1 MLRNATKDV
10 AKQNAKKKDPLP
22 PAESVIIEERDGIS
36 SSPPPPPQAEAR
48 RISGR
53 LHPGESLIPA
63 STSTQPAARRVAA
76 AVANIEEGG
85 RVRAPTFTS
94 QNADTSLLRTKLHEI
109 SPAIRAAV
117 EISMQE
123 ARAAVERSSPAA
135 KLQQSLDLYRV
146 LEAQQIQIT
155 QFSALQEERDAQ
167 ALRVKADF
175 ERRLALQQDSM
186 QEQAARYRDLDQFA
200 RSLSQNLEIQHQEQR
215 NLREIVQQSPRTPA
229 PPHEV
234 IQIHSQSGGRASQPI
249 MVYTQM
255 PPQQRSASPEVMLG
269 GRASQP
275 ITVYTQ
281 MAPQQQRSASPPN
294 TTYVKS
300 SSMSHSQSSP
310 PRPHPASPSRSNASH
325 HSHKSASYHTS
336 HCSNVSG
343 DEDGGYDEDQMQ
355 SDTDP
360 AEAGERSV
368 IAQAAHTRH
377 TMEAHIEGLHLED
390 PIADCPLCHPSES
403 QEQPRGQQHVSHSQA
418 KTIKRPNLEAPSRGG
433 EVLQQVVVSDK
444 INPETA
450 RQIAIITAA
459 NKELERLKALEL
471 PGPPKLTIRVRK
483 ESARDKE
490 KKMAELT
497 GDQELLKTKSRRI
510 VAEKLSDDDETEVRR
525 ELAPSIVHHN
535 LFHLTNRE
543 RERTRQGYVRSDH
556 VTEDHDSDADED
568 SEQADEDGEGE
579 SDPDWEP
586 SDTPTPSPS
595 RGAWSKAVSKND
607 FKAFKAWQK
616 QQNGSSAQQAPA
628 PLQQA
633 PAPSDEPA
641 SRDQHGR
648 LAAGVI
654 PQYNFNVATAPVHGK
669 WNDIHYLMNTFK
681 DKHTKYVSQC
691 RGGGHDSV
699 WECYDETAK
708 DKLIEHLGTKTT
720 VKGSA
725 ATIIKRDAS
734 YMSRLTDTALYAL
747 LCDEL
752 GIDFP
757 MEVERQL
764 KLAKFEGSA
773 VERESWVDFVV
784 EWRKV
789 LKRVTDPGTVQPR
802 RLTELFREQ
811 IPDPFIRE
819 WLKGRKYA
827 SWKEA
832 YEGIVEA
839 LEDSNWKNHY
849 IRDLLE
855 RQAEGKSKEQAGSKA
870 GGGKASSNAGGNAGS
885 GNAGGGTANSNDR
898 HKPHSAPASQDV
910 FSFKVGKFSNV
921 NPHFKQDL
929 NHNPERKACSRCQ
942 EIHRYKDADCTSG
955 KTKDGTTLTSLP
967 SDEYK
972 RRMERR
978 WNDGFFAAKPLIE
991 SKSVTEAASDATR
1004 ATKAISGGVAGAKQA
1019 PA

>member
-22 PAESVIIEERDGIS
+22 PAESVIIEEGDGIS

-155 QFSALQEERDAQ
+155 QFSALQEERDTQ

-215 NLREIVQQSPRTPA
+215 NLRDIVQQSPRAPA

-234 IQIHSQSGGRASQPI
+234 IQIHSQSQGRRASQPI

-275 ITVYTQ
+275 IVVYTQ

-294 TTYVKS
+294 STYMIS
-300 SSMSHSQSSP
+300 SSMSQSQSSP
-310 PRPHPASPSRSNASH
+310 PRNLLPPASPSRSN
-325 HSHKSASYHTS
+325 KSASYQNS

-343 DEDGGYDEDQMQ
+343 DEDGGYDEDQVP

-360 AEAGERSV
+360 EQPKRPAEAGWQSV
-368 IAQAAHTRH
+368 IAQAAQTRRN
-377 TMEAHIEGLHLED
+377 MEAHNEGLHLED

-403 QEQPRGQQHVSHSQA
+403 QEQPRGQQQVSQSQA
-418 KTIKRPNLEAPSRGG
+418 KAIKRSNLEAPPRGG

-450 RQIAIITAA
+450 RQLAIINAA
-459 NKELERLKALEL
+459 NKELERLKALEQS
-471 PGPPKLTIRVRK
+471 GPPKLTIRVRK

-535 LFHLTNRE
+535 LFHLKNRE

-556 VTEDHDSDADED
+556 VTDDHDSDADED
-568 SEQADEDGEGE
+568 STQADEDGEGE

-595 RGAWSKAVSKND
+595 RGAWSKAVSKTD

-616 QQNGSSAQQAPA
+616 QHGNSA
-628 PLQQA
+628 QQA

-725 ATIIKRDAS
+725 ATIIKRDAL

-827 SWKEA
+827 SWRDA

-849 IRDLLE
+849 IKDLLE
-855 RQAEGKSKEQAGSKA
+855 RQAESKKEQAGGKA
-870 GGGKASSNAGGNAGS
+870 GGKGNAGGNAGGGNTGG
-885 GNAGGGTANSNDR
+885 GNAGGGNANSNDR
-898 HKPHSAPASQDV
+898 HKSTAPVSQDV

-921 NPHFKQDL
+921 NPNFKQDL
-929 NHNPERKACSRCQ
+929 NHNPERKTCSRCQ
-942 EIHRYKDADCTSG
+942 EVHRYKDADCTSG
-955 KTKDGTTLTSLP
+955 KTKEGAVLTSLP

-972 RRMERR
+972 KRMERR

-1004 ATKAISGGVAGAKQA
+1004 ATKAIS
-1019 PA
+1019 